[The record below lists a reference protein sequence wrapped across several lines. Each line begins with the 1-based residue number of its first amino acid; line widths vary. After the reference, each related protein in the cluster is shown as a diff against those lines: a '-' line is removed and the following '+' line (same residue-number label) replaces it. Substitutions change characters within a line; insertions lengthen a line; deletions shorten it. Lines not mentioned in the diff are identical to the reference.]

1 MEAISKNKL
10 IMAKTQPYD
19 NSVVVFS
26 RPSTNS
32 EWEIEDEIKPPIDTS
47 QELIF
52 GTNLYLNDNGSVLYI
67 EFTIDGIALTVI
79 STRSIENSK
88 WNRPNLELKS
98 LKDLNIDS

>member
-52 GTNLYLNDNGSVLYI
+52 I
-67 EFTIDGIALTVI
+67 F
-79 STRSIENSK
+79 K
-88 WNRPNLELKS
+88 
-98 LKDLNIDS
+98 